1 MSQHLNRRL
10 LLAGMVTAGTAAT
23 MGGQAL
29 AAVVRTS
36 SQSFERMQRGT
47 FNGARIRYLARMA
60 ETAVAA
66 TEQQPAARFVTTDY
80 VAQPVDTRRPVI
92 FLFNGGPIVPS
103 SYLHIGAF
111 GPTRYDPPVDP
122 DADVPQPY
130 QLHANADSLLD
141 VADLVFIDPPET
153 GFSRLENAAD
163 NVAAFSDTADS
174 RMTAGF
180 IRQWLKANGRE
191 TSPKYLVGESYG
203 TLRAAMVAEH
213 LSGDLPLEGVALLGQ
228 ALNMIETSQ
237 RRANIISYATNLPAL
252 TAIAAYHRLIPHSDD
267 IKACIEEAWT
277 FGMGD
282 YLEAL
287 KLGNNL
293 SEHERHRVAARLET
307 LTGISMD
314 YYLANRLIISKMAF
328 TRELMKDRGLIV
340 GVYDGRYKG
349 PAVIDG
355 RPAPDPYD
363 KVNAMLSPL
372 LAQQLQGNL
381 GVTLNMD
388 DYRGMAPR
396 VAPWRYQPTSGAGGP
411 FDDYDYDRGI
421 ARAMVANDR
430 FRLFLGTGIYDT
442 TTTLGAARYLAQ
454 QATYPR
460 ERIVMRE
467 YEGGHMAYSNPAAR
481 TAMANDL
488 RAFVT
493 GAAQ

>member
-1 MSQHLNRRL
+1 MSHLLNRRF
-10 LLAGMVTAGTAAT
+10 LLAGVATLGAASAL
-23 MGGQAL
+23 GGQAFA
-29 AAVVRTS
+29 AAVQTGS
-36 SQSFERMQRGT
+36 PSFERSHLGT
-47 FNGARIRYLARMA
+47 FNGCRVRYQARMA

-66 TEQQPAARFVTTDY
+66 AEQQPAARFVTTDY
-80 VAQPVDTRRPVI
+80 VVQPVDVRRPVI
-92 FLFNGGPIVPS
+92 FLFNGGPIVAS

-111 GPTRYDPPVDP
+111 GPTRYDPPADP
-122 DADVPQPY
+122 DAAVPTPY
-130 QLHANADSLLD
+130 RLHPNADSLLD
-141 VADLVFIDPPET
+141 VADLVFVDPPET
-153 GFSRLENAAD
+153 GFSRLDNAAD

-174 RMTAGF
+174 RMTAAF

-191 TSPKYLVGESYG
+191 ASPKYLVGESYG

-213 LSGDLPLEGVALLGQ
+213 LSGDLPLDGVALLGQ
-228 ALNMIETSQ
+228 ALNMVETSQ
-237 RRANIISYATNLPAL
+237 RRANIVSYATNLPAL
-252 TAIAAYHRLIPHSDD
+252 TAIAAYHGLIPHSDD
-267 IKACIEEAWT
+267 IKARIDEAWS

-293 SEHERHRVAARLET
+293 AEHERHRVAARLET

-314 YYLANRLIISKMAF
+314 YYLANRLVISKMAF
-328 TRELMKDRGLIV
+328 TRELMKDKGLIV

-349 PAVIDG
+349 AAMIAG

-381 GVTLNMD
+381 GVTRNMD
-388 DYRGMAPR
+388 DYRAMAPR

-411 FDDYDYDRGI
+411 FDDYDYDQGI
-421 ARAMVANDR
+421 ARAMAANGR

-467 YEGGHMAYSNPAAR
+467 YEGGHMAYSNPQAR
-481 TAMANDL
+481 TAMATDL